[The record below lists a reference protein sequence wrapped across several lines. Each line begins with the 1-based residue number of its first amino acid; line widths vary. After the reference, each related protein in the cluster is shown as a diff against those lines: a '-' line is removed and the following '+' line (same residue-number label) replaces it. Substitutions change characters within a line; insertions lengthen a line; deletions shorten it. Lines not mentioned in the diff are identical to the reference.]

1 MHHFLYLL
9 PLIFVIILR
18 LIVWCLLRNR
28 RLLTTVQSNYVA
40 DTQIWHP
47 DSPLGLKDLF
57 LYLLEVLLADSP
69 QVSALARNCPWL
81 SSHLVHGHDSFL
93 GAAYIQWLVDMR
105 HESTFCPNWG
115 QLRGP
120 SSFRVLCGADWG
132 PCRNCITAPIPV
144 FFLPFLQKKGCSSD
158 YSIKHSAH
166 YCAPVHLN
174 CLLEETSLESNKLL
188 PFK

>member
-1 MHHFLYLL
+1 MTPRFSFRTEGSI
-9 PLIFVIILR
+9 PLSSGSAAS
-18 LIVWCLLRNR
+18 W
-28 RLLTTVQSNYVA
+28 QS
-40 DTQIWHP
+40 
-47 DSPLGLKDLF
+47 SG
-57 LYLLEVLLADSP
+57 
-69 QVSALARNCPWL
+69 VSCRQNCPWL
-81 SSHLVHGHDSFL
+81 SSHLVHGHGSFL

-132 PCRNCITAPIPV
+132 PCRNCITAPAPV

-158 YSIKHSAH
+158 YSHKHSAH

-174 CLLEETSLESNKLL
+174 CLLEEASLESNKLL